1 MIFIGLESR
10 TACKHLRAIEAR
22 FLHKVEMTDEFTDHR
37 SQFTIIGVELVGLRS
52 FGKPQDDR

>member
-10 TACKHLRAIEAR
+10 TACKHLRAVEAR

-52 FGKPQDDR
+52 FGNP